1 MRTVDCVFIKKN
13 KYLEL
18 VLQSFLLSLNS
29 LIDLMVQSHP
39 LTLSHPFIL
48 ILSLTLSYP
57 ILLLIPPPLHILKVS
72 GDYL

>member
-18 VLQSFLLSLNS
+18 VISKFLLSLNS

-72 GDYL
+72 GDYW

>member
-1 MRTVDCVFIKKN
+1 VRTVDCVFIKKN

>member
-1 MRTVDCVFIKKN
+1 VQTVDCVLKRKINILNLLF
-13 KYLEL
+13 
-18 VLQSFLLSLNS
+18 QSFLLSLNS

>member
-18 VLQSFLLSLNS
+18 VISKFLLSLNS

-57 ILLLIPPPLHILKVS
+57 IPPPLHILKVS

>member
-1 MRTVDCVFIKKN
+1 LNLLF
-13 KYLEL
+13 
-18 VLQSFLLSLNS
+18 QSFLLSLNS

-39 LTLSHPFIL
+39 LTLSHRFIL

-57 ILLLIPPPLHILKVS
+57 IPPPLHILKVS

>member
-1 MRTVDCVFIKKN
+1 MQTVDCVLKRKINISNLLF
-13 KYLEL
+13 
-18 VLQSFLLSLNS
+18 QSFLLSLNS

-57 ILLLIPPPLHILKVS
+57 IPPPLHILKVS